1 MCRRKIENRDQ
12 LLADVDAYIRDHSP
26 VSLEELVQ
34 AMQELGHDCT
44 PRMVRPLLKERGLTV
59 KSVNGR
65 WFWGMWDDDESDDD
79 DVDESDDDDV
89 EESDEQDDD
98 DDEDDDDD
106 DDEDDD
112 DDDEDD
118 DEDDDDA
125 DDDDD
130 ERPVSEPL
138 KKAEAENKRL
148 QSENHQLIAALLKT
162 TQLKKSIQAMQKK
175 LLVELADL
183 IRATYGESESETQES
198 DQKTKTLAPTHKSK
212 GFLFVVVKFT
222 GGVGVL
228 RRQRL

>member
-12 LLADVDAYIRDHSP
+12 LLADVDEYISNHAQ

-44 PRMVRPLLKERGLTV
+44 PRMVRPILKERGLKV

-65 WFWGMWDDDESDDD
+65 WFWGMWDDDESDEQDVDD
-79 DVDESDDDDV
+79 DESDEV
-89 EESDEQDDD
+89 DEVD

-106 DDEDDD
+106 VDD

-118 DEDDDDA
+118 EDDGDEEEE
-125 DDDDD
+125 
-130 ERPVSEPL
+130 ERPVPEPL

-148 QSENHQLIAALLKT
+148 QEENRRLIAALLKT
-162 TQLKKSIQAMQKK
+162 TQLKRSIQAMQKK

-183 IRATYGESESETQES
+183 IHATYGERESESETQES
-198 DQKTKTLAPTHKSK
+198 D
-212 GFLFVVVKFT
+212 
-222 GGVGVL
+222 
-228 RRQRL
+228 